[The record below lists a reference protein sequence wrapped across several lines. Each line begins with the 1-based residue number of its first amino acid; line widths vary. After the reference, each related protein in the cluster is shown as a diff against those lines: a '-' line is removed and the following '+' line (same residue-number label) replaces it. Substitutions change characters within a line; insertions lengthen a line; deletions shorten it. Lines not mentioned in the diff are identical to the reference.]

1 VGSTAANAAGLI
13 VVAGEALVDMV
24 PGSDGKLRA
33 HPGGGPF
40 NVARTIG
47 RLEEP
52 VAYLGRISTDRY
64 GVALREHLAADG
76 VRLDAIV
83 STDEPTTVA
92 VAELDGGGAAS
103 YRFETAG
110 TAAPG
115 LVPEQAL
122 GALPSR
128 IDILHVGTLGLVLEP
143 MATAL
148 EAVVEAVPDAT
159 LVAVDPNCRPDA
171 TPDAAA
177 YRQRIARV
185 LRRADLVKVSDED
198 LAFLDP
204 EHTPLEAGRRLLD
217 RGPSVI
223 LLTRGAVG
231 AVVLT
236 AEHEVP
242 VRAPAVKVVD
252 TVGAGDAF
260 GGAFLA
266 WWRWHGLGPGDLAR
280 LDQAAEATRFA
291 CAAAAVTCERAG
303 ALPPRRAELTS
314 WLARERR

>member
-1 VGSTAANAAGLI
+1 VI
-13 VVAGEALVDMV
+13 VVAGEALVDLV
-24 PGSDGKLRA
+24 PGSDGQLRA

-52 VAYLGRISTDRY
+52 VAYLGRVSTDRY
-64 GVALREHLAADG
+64 GLILREHLAADG
-76 VRLDAIV
+76 VRLDSIV
-83 STDEPTTVA
+83 STDDPTTVA

-115 LVPEQAL
+115 LTPGQAL

-148 EAVVEAVPDAT
+148 EAVVEAVPGET
-159 LVAVDPNCRPDA
+159 LVAIDPNCRPGA
-171 TPDAAA
+171 TPDRPG
-177 YRQRIARV
+177 YRQRIAR
-185 LRRADLVKVSDED
+185 LLHRADVVKVSDED
-198 LAFLDP
+198 LAFLEP
-204 EHTPLEAGRRLLD
+204 EHPPLEAARRLLD
-217 RGPSVI
+217 QGPSLV
-223 LLTRGAVG
+223 LLTRGPVG
-231 AVVLT
+231 AVVLG
-236 AEHEVP
+236 AEQEVR
-242 VRAPAVKVVD
+242 VRAPGVKVVD

-266 WWRWHGLGPGDLAR
+266 WWRWHGLGPGDLTR

-291 CAAAAVTCERAG
+291 CAAAALTCERAG
-303 ALPPRRAELTS
+303 ALPPRRAELIS
-314 WLARERR
+314 WLASSPSF

>member
-1 VGSTAANAAGLI
+1 VI
-13 VVAGEALVDMV
+13 VVAGEALVDLV
-24 PGSDGKLRA
+24 SGPDGRLRA

-40 NVARTIG
+40 NVARTVG

-52 VAYLGRISTDRY
+52 VAYLGRVSTDRY
-64 GVALREHLAADG
+64 GVTLREHLAADG

-83 STDEPTTVA
+83 PTDEPTTLA
-92 VAELDGGGAAS
+92 VAELDGAGAAS

-115 LVPEQAL
+115 LTPEQAL
-122 GALPSR
+122 AALPAR
-128 IDILHVGTLGLVLEP
+128 VDILHVGTLGLVLEP

-148 EAVVEAVPDAT
+148 EAVVEAVPGET
-159 LVAVDPNCRPDA
+159 LVAIDPNCRPVA
-171 TPDAAA
+171 TPDGPG
-177 YRQRIARV
+177 YRQRLARV
-185 LRRADLVKVSDED
+185 LQRADVVKVSDED

-204 EHTPLEAGRRLLD
+204 ERPPLEAARRLLD
-217 RGPSVI
+217 QGPSLV
-223 LLTRGAVG
+223 LLTRGPVG
-231 AVVLT
+231 AVVL
-236 AEHEVP
+236 AARQEAR

-266 WWRWHGLGPGDLAR
+266 WWRWHGLGRSDLTR
-280 LDQAAEATRFA
+280 LDQAADATRFA
-291 CAAAAVTCERAG
+291 CAAAAMTCERAG

-314 WLARERR
+314 WLASSPSS

>member
-1 VGSTAANAAGLI
+1 MI
-13 VVAGEALVDMV
+13 VVAGEALVDLV
-24 PGSDGKLRA
+24 PGPDGHLRA

-52 VAYLGRISTDRY
+52 VAYLGRVSTDRH
-64 GVALREHLAADG
+64 GVALRARLAADG

-92 VAELDGGGAAS
+92 VAELDGGGAAT
-103 YRFETAG
+103 YRFETTG

-115 LVPEQAL
+115 LTAEQAL

-148 EAVVEAVPDAT
+148 EAVVEAMPTET
-159 LVAVDPNCRPDA
+159 LVAIDPNCRPGA
-171 TPDAAA
+171 TPDASG
-177 YRQRIARV
+177 YRRRIARL
-185 LRRADLVKVSDED
+185 LRRADLVKVSDDD
-198 LAFLDP
+198 LAFLEP
-204 EHTPLEAGRRLLD
+204 ELPPLEAARRLLD
-217 RGPSVI
+217 RGPSLI

-236 AEHEVP
+236 AEQEML

-266 WWRWHGLGPGDLAR
+266 WWRWHGLGPSHLTQ

-291 CAAAAVTCERAG
+291 CAAASLTCERAG
-303 ALPPRRAELTS
+303 AVPPRRAELTA
-314 WLARERR
+314 WLASSPRGPQ